1 MFDNSTN
8 LSKSEGFLMLNICA
22 INDVLLCLSTSF
34 HIVLLL
40 LGAFLHGEGGDWIHS
55 VNQKV
60 ILIPLYFFRVL

>member
-8 LSKSEGFLMLNICA
+8 LSKSEGFLMPNICA

-60 ILIPLYFFRVL
+60 ILIPLYFFWVL